1 MWEEQRMKMI
11 DAHIHLDHYKD
22 AEIKRII
29 EESQNI
35 DALIAVSFHLESCK
49 RNLQL
54 AQTYKSVKPAFG
66 FHPEQPLPAE
76 DQQSDLLSWM
86 NEHRHEMFA
95 IGEVGLPY
103 YLRQEHSVSAKQY
116 DQYIELLEGFIQLAK
131 RWDLPIVLH
140 AVYDDAPIVC
150 GLLEKYSVN
159 KAHFHWFKGDA
170 KTIARMIEN
179 GYYISVTPD
188 VVYEEE
194 IQQLVQ
200 MYPLDQMMVETD
212 GPWPF
217 KGPFT
222 GEMTHPNMMEKSIRM
237 IGKIKNVS
245 VTEAAKILLQNTK
258 EFYGI

>member
-1 MWEEQRMKMI
+1 MKMI
-11 DAHIHLDHYKD
+11 DAHIHLDQYKE
-22 AEIKRII
+22 AEIARIM
-29 EESQNI
+29 EESQQI
-35 DALIAVSFHLESCK
+35 EALISVSFHQESCQ

-54 AQTYKSVKPAFG
+54 SQTYKKVNPAFG
-66 FHPEQPLPAE
+66 FHPEQPLPTQNQISE
-76 DQQSDLLSWM
+76 LLTWI
-86 NEHRHEMFA
+86 NAHHHEMVA

-103 YLRQEHSVSAKQY
+103 YLRQEQKVPSKHYEK
-116 DQYIELLEGFIQLAK
+116 YIELLESFIQLAK
-131 RWDLPIVLH
+131 KWDLPIVLH

-150 GLLEKYSVN
+150 ELLEKYSVN

-170 KTIARMIEN
+170 NTIDRMNKN
-179 GYYISVTPD
+179 GYHISVTPD

-222 GEMTHPNMMEKSIRM
+222 GEMTHPIMMIESISM
-237 IGKIKNVS
+237 IAKIKGLS
-245 VTEAAKILLQNTK
+245 EAEISERLLQNTK
-258 EFYGI
+258 NFYGI